1 MVNVSSWN
9 LVVSATTP
17 KGHAYSMSSLEL
29 AFLEKWEPIRSFSF
43 EAFQQTPHRSS
54 SINHLE
60 LNSSSSPPKPH
71 ARNESRSLMFL
82 YSPKSTYLLSSGS
95 SNSQSSSS
103 SSGFSTSSETTA
115 DGRVSRTTV
124 YGGTP
129 YTITQSSQSSPNAAQ
144 GGTVS
149 SIQIGQNPPQIFQ
162 DSFPRVSMPFQTS
175 QFGNRPMQSLGMP
188 MLPLPLPIPP
198 LGMPMPPFGMPM
210 PAFNMPMP
218 SLNIPVT
225 SFSDPLG
232 VPAQAATVP
241 QVSPIAP
248 PNPSSTAAS
257 PNIGQPQGVNSSP
270 RLAKAVVSDANVADV
285 ANQAPQ
291 PPNQLP
297 NQLPETANRPSNP
310 IPPVPSNPASTNAA
324 QGLNPPPRPT
334 KAVTNQLLETSTQP
348 SPPPTASPNSPATP
362 PSANAAQGL
371 NSPSPTVS
379 PNSPTTPPSANAA
392 QGLNPPARPTKAVT
406 SDPNTTETANQ
417 APRTPTQLPETLNR
431 PPNPPS
437 QLPQTT
443 EKTGPAPP
451 DPAGAAQ
458 TPTPKANATNASP
471 VRNFP
476 VLGLPVGPHPQEL
489 VSTKP
494 TTENITP
501 ERTAALQQ
509 NTTSQ
514 AQPVNNSPASQMQ
527 TQTPAQLFAQ
537 VPPQVLAQ
545 TTAQTPPQ
553 TPARTPAQT
562 PPQTPPRTQAQI
574 PAQATAQAQ
583 AQTPAQAQRQPNNPP
598 PTAAPVPATGT
609 AAGNDSRL
617 ETGVIPVIIESFTAD
632 GLPFRSEGLVK
643 ISNIVPLA

>member
-9 LVVSATTP
+9 SVVSATTP
-17 KGHAYSMSSLEL
+17 KGHAYSMSPLEL
-29 AFLEKWEPIRSFSF
+29 AFLEKFSVKTNSKPF
-43 EAFQQTPHRSS
+43 KSPVSS
-54 SINHLE
+54 YV
-60 LNSSSSPPKPH
+60 LNMWVASPYLIAVIVAVAD
-71 ARNESRSLMFL
+71 ARAIPNLKGLVEKRQF
-82 YSPKSTYLLSSGS
+82 GS

-103 SSGFSTSSETTA
+103 SSGFSTSSETTS

-198 LGMPMPPFGMPM
+198 LVP
-210 PAFNMPMP
+210 
-218 SLNIPVT
+218 T
-225 SFSDPLG
+225 FSDPLG

-257 PNIGQPQGVNSSP
+257 ANIGQPQGVNSSP

-297 NQLPETANRPSNP
+297 NQLPDTANRPSNP
-310 IPPVPSNPASTNAA
+310 TPPVPSNPASTPVSTNAA

-348 SPPPTASPNSPATP
+348 SPPPTGPNPPATP

-392 QGLNPPARPTKAVT
+392 QGLSPPARPTKAVT

-451 DPAGAAQ
+451 DPAGAGAAQ

-514 AQPVNNSPASQMQ
+514 AQPVNNNPASQMQ

-562 PPQTPPRTQAQI
+562 PAQTPPRTQAQI
-574 PAQATAQAQ
+574 PAPAQAQTPAQAQ

-598 PTAAPVPATGT
+598 PTAAPVPGTGT

>member
-1 MVNVSSWN
+1 MGGS
-9 LVVSATTP
+9 LV
-17 KGHAYSMSSLEL
+17 
-29 AFLEKWEPIRSFSF
+29 
-43 EAFQQTPHRSS
+43 
-54 SINHLE
+54 
-60 LNSSSSPPKPH
+60 
-71 ARNESRSLMFL
+71 FL
-82 YSPKSTYLLSSGS
+82 YSPKSIYLLSSGS

-198 LGMPMPPFGMPM
+198 L
-210 PAFNMPMP
+210 
-218 SLNIPVT
+218 
-225 SFSDPLG
+225 
-232 VPAQAATVP
+232 AQAATVP
-241 QVSPIAP
+241 QASPIAP

-291 PPNQLP
+291 LP
-297 NQLPETANRPSNP
+297 NQLPDTANRPSNP
-310 IPPVPSNPASTNAA
+310 IPPVSSNPASTPASTNAA

-348 SPPPTASPNSPATP
+348 SPPPTASPNPPAMP

-417 APRTPTQLPETLNR
+417 APRPPTQLPETLK
-431 PPNPPS
+431 P
-437 QLPQTT
+437 PQTA
-443 EKTGPAPP
+443 EKTGPAPS
-451 DPAGAAQ
+451 DPAGAGAAQ

-494 TTENITP
+494 TTENFTP
-501 ERTAALQQ
+501 ERTAAPQQ

-514 AQPVNNSPASQMQ
+514 AQPVNNNPASQMQ

-574 PAQATAQAQ
+574 PAQAQPQTPAQAQ